1 MQDIPILSLQNAVVR
16 YGKFEVLKQISVSV
30 MAGTVGLLGPNG
42 AGKSTFIKTLLGL
55 LPISSGK
62 IELMG
67 IPQNIKNLPLIRQKI
82 GYVPEGDCY
91 LKGISSVQFI
101 AFLAELTGIDTK
113 LALKRSHEVLEYVG
127 LGEERYRKL
136 EELSFGQR
144 SRVKLAQA
152 LVHNVDLL
160 ILDEPTDGMDPVG
173 RENFF
178 QILRHLQKNTSMS
191 ILLASHTL
199 EDVESLCRQVILLY
213 DGQILAV
220 KNLSELQQ
228 ENAKNFQVK
237 FRQLSPDLNLLC
249 EKNGWKLKLL
259 DPETVLISGVTDP
272 KAIFSIAHQ
281 TQTPIMSIAP
291 WQPTLES
298 LFLTIVEQQKKQQ
311 TSFI

>member
-30 MAGTVGLLGPNG
+30 TTGTVGLLGPNG

-67 IPQNIKNLPLIRQKI
+67 IAQNTKNLPLIRQKI

-101 AFLAELTGIDTK
+101 AFLAELTGIDSK

-199 EDVESLCRQVILLY
+199 EDVESLCEQVILLY
-213 DGQILAV
+213 DGQILAI

-237 FRQLSPDLNLLC
+237 FRQLPPDLNLLC

-259 DPETVLISGVTDP
+259 DTETVLISGVADP

-281 TQTPIMSIAP
+281 TQTIIMSIAP

-311 TSFI
+311 T